1 VGGLPGTKKKPPI
14 RPYENSFLGTGDQSV
29 LQSLRLSRNMERM
42 NKAERDAFE
51 LATLSRNK
59 LDYKKKIDI

>member
-1 VGGLPGTKKKPPI
+1 
-14 RPYENSFLGTGDQSV
+14 
-29 LQSLRLSRNMERM
+29 MERM